1 MRLGRRRPRVSSTSL
16 CFFSVDLLKQL
27 LFNQRPQVKYHD
39 IHHWFPESNYGQ
51 YIMLWDRLMGSFKPY
66 PTQTKGA

>member
-1 MRLGRRRPRVSSTSL
+1 MKTHSIQT
-16 CFFSVDLLKQL
+16 
-27 LFNQRPQVKYHD
+27 PQVKYHD

-66 PTQTKGA
+66 PGPAKSE